1 MPKTSILP
9 KMNRFV
15 AGACCL
21 SKSFHIDGHLH
32 LSQTT
37 YRQNK
42 VKLLA
47 LRAGIEFPDHSQDR
61 FLAQIF
67 VRAQILPIDN
77 ESLSGR
83 EPHTKGT
90 DRIKHHREMCFG
102 HSTQRADKPVS
113 SPAPETANENYRL
126 GSAPLSGARI
136 RCGVS
141 SVSRQS

>member
-1 MPKTSILP
+1 MPKTSIMP

-77 ESLSGR
+77 ESLSGSHIQK
-83 EPHTKGT
+83 EL
-90 DRIKHHREMCFG
+90 I
-102 HSTQRADKPVS
+102 VS
-113 SPAPETANENYRL
+113 SIIGKCVLVIPP
-126 GSAPLSGARI
+126 SARI
-136 RCGVS
+136 NRFLHPHQKQQMKTIG
-141 SVSRQS
+141 

>member
-21 SKSFHIDGHLH
+21 SKSFYIDGHLH

-47 LRAGIEFPDHSQDR
+47 LRARIEFPDHSQDK
-61 FLAQIF
+61 FLDQIF
-67 VRAQILPIDN
+67 VRARILPIDLPINN
-77 ESLSGR
+77 ESLSGSHLQK
-83 EPHTKGT
+83 EL
-90 DRIKHHREMCFG
+90 I
-102 HSTQRADKPVS
+102 VS
-113 SPAPETANENYRL
+113 SIIGKCVIPPDKACPR
-126 GSAPLSGARI
+126 
-136 RCGVS
+136 
-141 SVSRQS
+141 